1 MKRTTTA
8 ATAAAAIRT
17 ELKNAFPG
25 IKFSVRSEIYSGCN
39 SVNVSYIDG
48 IDEKRV
54 ENLLAKYQYG
64 HFNGMEDIYENTNRR
79 DDLPQVKYLF
89 VRREM
94 SDAVRDA
101 IMAEMSITLE
111 QYKKVWCPESGNWY
125 ATLVWRKFVAME
137 FGEHA
142 GTKTDAEIADE
153 IADTTDVMGSFDENG
168 DVNFGTNNADGIQTK
183 IEMFRREWQK
193 WESFYSISG
202 STDDLKF
209 AHAAFE
215 QYRDANLESGMSLAD
230 FNKMVDDITGGKFP
244 FYGNDDDDVVYITDG
259 DDVDLVTALFDG
271 NAARQNAR
279 EIPIEDAKPIEDT
292 PDAVVYINQKPV
304 KLDGWQLRPAYPNTV
319 VLDAVFALVAG
330 QSVRG
335 LNRVLIRGDWYNT
348 EDVFTDHELTRL
360 SMAEMV
366 QKSYDRDNALMF
378 EFLVIDSANRPGFVQ
393 FHAIEILT
401 EKSN

>member
-8 ATAAAAIRT
+8 ATAAAAIRA

-25 IKFSVRSEIYSGCN
+25 IKFSVRSETYSGGN

-54 ENLLAKYQYG
+54 EKLLAKYQYG

-79 DDLPQVKYLF
+79 DDIPQVKYLF

-111 QYKKVWCPESGNWY
+111 QYKTVWCPESGDWY

-153 IADTTDVMGSFDENG
+153 IADAADVMGSFDENG
-168 DVNFGTNNADGIQTK
+168 DVNFGTNN
-183 IEMFRREWQK
+183 
-193 WESFYSISG
+193 
-202 STDDLKF
+202 
-209 AHAAFE
+209 
-215 QYRDANLESGMSLAD
+215 N
-230 FNKMVDDITGGKFP
+230 N
-244 FYGNDDDDVVYITDG
+244 NNNDVVVITDG

-279 EIPIEDAKPIEDT
+279 EIPMDDAKPIEDT
-292 PDAVVYINQKPV
+292 PDAVVFVNKKPI
-304 KLDGWQLRPAYPNTV
+304 KLEGWTLRPAYPHNV
-319 VLDAVFALVAG
+319 VLDAVFQLVKG
-330 QSVRG
+330 QTVRG
-335 LNRVLIRGDWYNT
+335 LNRVLIRGNWYNS
-348 EDVFTDHELTRL
+348 EDVFTDHEMTNL
-360 SMAEMV
+360 SMSEMV
-366 QKSYDRDNALMF
+366 QKCYDRDNALMF
-378 EFLVIDSANRPGFVQ
+378 EFLVMDSLNRPGFVQ